1 MKILQKYVNHYHKFT
16 YQDNAY
22 YDEPDTRRLLVTCW
36 VPFMDTDVHNG
47 GMGVMEGSHRLAKVG
62 SHFGC
67 EGDTWYVSLDKDA
80 MERELQ
86 CAEQDERQCKV
97 VSQCLALQQRPGC
110 GTHST

>member
-1 MKILQKYVNHYHKFT
+1 M
-16 YQDNAY
+16 
-22 YDEPDTRRLLVTCW
+22 TCW

-86 CAEQDERQCKV
+86 CSERQDERQCKV
-97 VSQCLALQQRPGC
+97 AALIELKQLDRTLFHIDVVRSHWAPSYYSA
-110 GTHST
+110 T

>member
-1 MKILQKYVNHYHKFT
+1 
-16 YQDNAY
+16 
-22 YDEPDTRRLLVTCW
+22 
-36 VPFMDTDVHNG
+36 MDTDVHNG

-86 CAEQDERQCKV
+86 CSERQDERMCKV
-97 VSQCLALQQRPGC
+97 AIATLIEATRS
-110 GTHST
+110 HSISY